1 MKKGTRVF
9 VRWWDITVD
18 LHTDEELNPVLA
30 ESVGWVLRDTKKVL
44 ELTSC
49 RYTDKSDTND
59 RIAIVKG
66 CIESVEEI

>member
-9 VRWWDITVD
+9 VTWLDITAD
-18 LHTDEELNPVLA
+18 LHTDKQLDPVLA
-30 ESVGWVLRDTKKVL
+30 ESVGWVLRDTKTVL

-49 RYTDKSDTND
+49 RYTDGSELND

-66 CIESVEEI
+66 CVKSIEKI